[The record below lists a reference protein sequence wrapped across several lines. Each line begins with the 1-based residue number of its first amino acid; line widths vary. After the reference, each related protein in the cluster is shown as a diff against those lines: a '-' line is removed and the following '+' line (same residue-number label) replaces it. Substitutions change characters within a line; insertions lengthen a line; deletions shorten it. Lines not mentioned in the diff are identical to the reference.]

1 MATLTPVAP
10 DRAANQIA
18 GQAAA
23 AGGDDFVNDG
33 KKLLLIEHTNGVGS
47 DVDLTVTTTKTVDGE
62 AVADKTITIPAGE
75 RHLIGPFPTTVYNDG
90 DAKVALAYED
100 HTDIEVAIIDA
111 ASV

>member
-1 MATLTPVAP
+1 M
-10 DRAANQIA
+10 
-18 GQAAA
+18 
-23 AGGDDFVNDG
+23 
-33 KKLLLIEHTNGVGS
+33 
-47 DVDLTVTTTKTVDGE
+47 
-62 AVADKTITIPAGE
+62 ADKTITIPAGE